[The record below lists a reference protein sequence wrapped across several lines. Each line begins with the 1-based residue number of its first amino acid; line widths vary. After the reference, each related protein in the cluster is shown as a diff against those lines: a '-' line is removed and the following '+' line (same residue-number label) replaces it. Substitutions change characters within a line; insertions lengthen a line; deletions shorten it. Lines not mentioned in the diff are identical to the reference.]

1 MFLLCPTINKLDK
14 HVGDFRGVVEGMRF
28 RVAYELSSKAL
39 ELRHRNGSQQFHLTA
54 NNVKKHSVLD
64 IYIKTFV

>member
-1 MFLLCPTINKLDK
+1 MFLLCPTINELDK

-39 ELRHRNGSQQFHLTA
+39 EL
-54 NNVKKHSVLD
+54 
-64 IYIKTFV
+64 